1 MAAILHG
8 LNDWGQVNGRPVWI
22 LVVIVSGIL
31 FLGYARVGAR
41 QDQQFDEA
49 LPPALRPHHTEPT
62 ADQPDQPEPALTG
75 ARHAR
80 PWWQH

>member
-1 MAAILHG
+1 M
-8 LNDWGQVNGRPVWI
+8 WI

-41 QDQQFDEA
+41 QDQQFDAA
-49 LPPALRPHHTEPT
+49 LPPALRPHQAAATE
-62 ADQPDQPEPALTG
+62 DQPEPALTG